1 MARKSR
7 KHPNIDLVIKPSRDT
22 VGYIRLSIWNKD
34 SSSSIEN
41 QKLIIEEW
49 GQQHQ
54 TPIMHYYIDNGF
66 SGNRFDRPAFQ
77 QMIQDILAGKIECIV
92 VKDDCVIIEL
102 NAESPIKCGFCAVSS
117 IF

>member
-7 KHPNIDLVIKPSRDT
+7 KRPNLDLIIKPSRDT
-22 VGYIRLSIWNKD
+22 VGYIRLSVRDKD
-34 SSSSIEN
+34 SFGSIEN

-66 SGNRFDRPAFQ
+66 SGSRFSRPAFQ
-77 QMIQDILAGKIECIV
+77 QMIQDVFTDKI
-92 VKDDCVIIEL
+92 
-102 NAESPIKCGFCAVSS
+102 NVSLS
-117 IF
+117 KTFPG